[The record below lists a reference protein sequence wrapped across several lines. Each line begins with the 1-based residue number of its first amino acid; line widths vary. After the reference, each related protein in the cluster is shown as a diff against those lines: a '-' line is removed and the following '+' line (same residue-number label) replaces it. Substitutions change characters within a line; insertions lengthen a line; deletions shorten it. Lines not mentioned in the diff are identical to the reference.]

1 MCGGRAYTEKWIV
14 HQIDKLLCRF
24 EVKRNNLLD
33 GITQPLK
40 ASPSHGDSSCK
51 RWRYVPTCREGLL
64 MGSLEGEMSLAIL
77 CVPQSTK
84 DIVQFRSS
92 GSHFLCSQ
100 FVGVQA
106 RRSSLCDCQAQSAMG
121 LCCSCIWRLVSASI
135 ADCGTGSLQI
145 AAQRFHPFSLRL
157 CRFRPSS
164 GSGLQHFASCS
175 AKPSL
180 LFVCLQSCCDVDS
193 DCMGSS
199 ALTRDLGFFGVLQF
213 CVSLCVSVFQQP
225 SL

>member
-40 ASPSHGDSSCK
+40 ASPGHGDSSCK

-92 GSHFLCSQ
+92 GNHFLCSQ

-106 RRSSLCDCQAQSAMG
+106 RRSSLCFPGSLQGTVGNGFMLQLYLAIGFCKH
-121 LCCSCIWRLVSASI
+121 CRLRHWVA
-135 ADCGTGSLQI
+135 ADCGTKIPPFQFAALQI
-145 AAQRFHPFSLRL
+145 
-157 CRFRPSS
+157 
-164 GSGLQHFASCS
+164 
-175 AKPSL
+175 
-180 LFVCLQSCCDVDS
+180 
-193 DCMGSS
+193 
-199 ALTRDLGFFGVLQF
+199 
-213 CVSLCVSVFQQP
+213 
-225 SL
+225 